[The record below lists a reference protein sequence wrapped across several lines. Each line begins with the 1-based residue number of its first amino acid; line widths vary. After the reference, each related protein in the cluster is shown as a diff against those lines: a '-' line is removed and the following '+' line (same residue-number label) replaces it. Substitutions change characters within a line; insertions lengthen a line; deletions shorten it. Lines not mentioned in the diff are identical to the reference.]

1 MKKNK
6 EEMKRIKFNY
16 IGIKQGEEN
25 SREEKKYNIFK
36 KN

>member
-6 EEMKRIKFNY
+6 EEMKRTKFNHT
-16 IGIKQGEEN
+16 GIKQGEEN
-25 SREEKKYNIFK
+25 SREEKKHNTFK